1 MKISELLKENYENIS
16 DNTVLEELKPYKNII
31 DEYIQHGTY
40 IYRGMKNTG
49 KLIKLD
55 ASKLNRKAANTE
67 NYANILTSY
76 LPSWKGWPARNKSLP
91 MSTNLGQ
98 ASGYLTARGG
108 IYIGIPIE
116 NQKIGLCRKA
126 QDFWENFPIDVDTLN
141 SVLNR
146 IFHLDIN
153 NIMDVPT
160 TPEEILENIDNFLD
174 AIRDSEN
181 VETKLKQMG
190 FGNYILR
197 YMIKLLSLT
206 KNGFPSSA
214 LELMDSALD
223 PNYGCSL
230 VNSYKD
236 IPLDHSNELW
246 FSGKMLLIRQDLFS
260 ELSKI

>member
-1 MKISELLKENYENIS
+1 MKISELLKENYENIP
-16 DNTVLEELKPYKNII
+16 NNKLYLYKNII

-49 KLIKLD
+49 KLIKVD

-76 LPSWKGWPARNKSLP
+76 LPSWEGWPARNKSLP
-91 MSTNLGQ
+91 MSTNIGQ
-98 ASGYLTARGG
+98 ASSYVKDRGG
-108 IYIGIPIE
+108 IYIAIPIE

-141 SVLNR
+141 RAMNR

-153 NIMDVPT
+153 NSMDVPT
-160 TPEEILENIDNFLD
+160 TPEEILVNIDNFLD
-174 AIRDSEN
+174 AIRDSKN
-181 VETKLKQMG
+181 VETKLKELG
-190 FGNYILR
+190 FIY
-197 YMIKLLSLT
+197 YMLKYVIKLLSLT

-214 LELMDSALD
+214 LELMDAALD

-246 FSGKMLLIRQDLFS
+246 FSGKMLLIREDLFR

>member
-1 MKISELLKENYENIS
+1 MKISELLKENYENIP
-16 DNTVLEELKPYKNII
+16 NNKLYLYKNII

-49 KLIKLD
+49 KLIKVD

-91 MSTNLGQ
+91 MSTNHSQ
-98 ASGYLTARGG
+98 ASSYVKAQGG
-108 IYIGIPIE
+108 TYIVIPIE

-141 SVLNR
+141 SVINQILHSVDTMN
-146 IFHLDIN
+146 IPETPEKIISQLDKFLDKIN
-153 NIMDVPT
+153 NSDDVAK
-160 TPEEILENIDNFLD
+160 ELGG
-174 AIRDSEN
+174 SKYK
-181 VETKLKQMG
+181 VKMVK
-190 FGNYILR
+190 
-197 YMIKLLSLT
+197 KLLSLT

-214 LELMDSALD
+214 LELMDAALD

-246 FSGKMLLIRQDLFS
+246 FSGKMLLIREDLFR